1 MSSMRNLASNLTP
14 QRIVIAA
21 CCGLLATGAL
31 YATQQQPPEAN
42 ARMEPATLI
51 LPAIAAPTA
60 ASQNVAGPETLAA
73 APRNVRRVVVTH
85 DRPGQIVFS
94 WDGPDLK
101 VEIIDA
107 AQPSKGASAL

>member
-1 MSSMRNLASNLTP
+1 MSLSRNLTP
-14 QRIVIAA
+14 QRLVIAA

-31 YATQQQPPEAN
+31 YATQEAPPVTSD
-42 ARMEPATLI
+42 REPAALI
-51 LPAIAAPTA
+51 LPAVAAPA
-60 ASQNVAGPETLAA
+60 AEVEAPVAAVPS
-73 APRNVRRVVVTH
+73 NVRRVVVTH

-107 AQPSKGASAL
+107 EPDDALVGMVRS

>member
-1 MSSMRNLASNLTP
+1 MSLTTNLTP

-31 YATQQQPPEAN
+31 YATQQQPPMTSA
-42 ARMEPATLI
+42 MEPATLV
-51 LPAIAAPTA
+51 LPA
-60 ASQNVAGPETLAA
+60 VAA
-73 APRNVRRVVVTH
+73 ALPGQEALPAGAPRSVRRVVVTH

-107 AQPSKGASAL
+107 APSKASKGASAL

>member
-1 MSSMRNLASNLTP
+1 MSSMRNLTSNLTP

-31 YATQQQPPEAN
+31 YATQQQPPTSASV
-42 ARMEPATLI
+42 MEPATLI
-51 LPAIAAPTA
+51 LPAVAAPSLA
-60 ASQNVAGPETLAA
+60 QDTLSGA

-107 AQPSKGASAL
+107 AQGTKGASAL

>member
-31 YATQQQPPEAN
+31 YATQQQPPSSASV
-42 ARMEPATLI
+42 MEPATLI
-51 LPAIAAPTA
+51 LPAVAAPPSA
-60 ASQNVAGPETLAA
+60 PESLAGA

-107 AQPSKGASAL
+107 VHGAKGASNL

>member
-1 MSSMRNLASNLTP
+1 MSLTSNLTP

-31 YATQQQPPEAN
+31 YATQQEPPTTSG
-42 ARMEPATLI
+42 MEPATLI
-51 LPAIAAPTA
+51 LPAVAAPAPAAGALTA
-60 ASQNVAGPETLAA
+60 EALPGA

-107 AQPSKGASAL
+107 APSPSAKGAS

>member
-1 MSSMRNLASNLTP
+1 MSLSHNLTP

-31 YATQQQPPEAN
+31 YATQQQPVTSATL
-42 ARMEPATLI
+42 EPATLM
-51 LPAIAAPTA
+51 LPAVAALTDSEAAPPA
-60 ASQNVAGPETLAA
+60 L

-94 WDGPDLK
+94 WEGPDLK
-101 VEIIDA
+101 VEILDA
-107 AQPSKGASAL
+107 APKVAKGAAIR

>member
-1 MSSMRNLASNLTP
+1 MSAMRNLASNLTP

-31 YATQQQPPEAN
+31 YATQQGEPPIASS
-42 ARMEPATLI
+42 RMEPATLI
-51 LPAIAAPTA
+51 LPAVAAP
-60 ASQNVAGPETLAA
+60 ASGPDFLAGGT
-73 APRNVRRVVVTH
+73 PRNVRRVVVTH

-101 VEIIDA
+101 VQIIDA
-107 AQPSKGASAL
+107 AQTAAKGASAL

>member
-31 YATQQQPPEAN
+31 YATQQQPPTSSAM
-42 ARMEPATLI
+42 MEPATLI
-51 LPAIAAPTA
+51 LPAVAAPA
-60 ASQNVAGPETLAA
+60 AAPDMLAGN

-94 WDGPDLK
+94 WEGPDLK

-107 AQPSKGASAL
+107 AQASKGASAL

>member
-1 MSSMRNLASNLTP
+1 MSAMRNLTSNLTP

-31 YATQQQPPEAN
+31 YATQQQPPAPSS
-42 ARMEPATLI
+42 AMDPATLI
-51 LPAIAAPTA
+51 LPAVAAPLPG
-60 ASQNVAGPETLAA
+60 QEVLPAG
-73 APRNVRRVVVTH
+73 APRSVRRVVVTH

-107 AQPSKGASAL
+107 APAKSSKGASAS

>member
-1 MSSMRNLASNLTP
+1 MSLASNLTP

-31 YATQQQPPEAN
+31 YATQQQPPAST
-42 ARMEPATLI
+42 ALEPATLI
-51 LPAIAAPTA
+51 LPAVAAPA
-60 ASQNVAGPETLAA
+60 PGQEAMPDG

-107 AQPSKGASAL
+107 SPSKASKGASES